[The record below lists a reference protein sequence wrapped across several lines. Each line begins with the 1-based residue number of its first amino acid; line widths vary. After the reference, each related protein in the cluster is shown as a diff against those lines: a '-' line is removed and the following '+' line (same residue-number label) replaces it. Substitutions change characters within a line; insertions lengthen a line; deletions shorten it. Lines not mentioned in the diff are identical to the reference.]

1 MRETGLEMVGDRFGD
16 PFWKTS
22 DKVHKCCQICSNSC
36 LEKMKLDGFW
46 VVVAPF
52 GLGLAVVRGTGPKFH
67 YRPLF
72 GHMGP
77 PGAQN
82 GPFLGFLGSLRVSG
96 QPLAYCCLLSPG
108 VGGMGGALRYEPW
121 SWLELAWTSVRTR
134 GWVLAWGSTLAY
146 NSNCQ
151 TSKTDRTVDL

>member
-1 MRETGLEMVGDRFGD
+1 ME
-16 PFWKTS
+16 
-22 DKVHKCCQICSNSC
+22 
-36 LEKMKLDGFW
+36 LDGFW

-82 GPFLGFLGSLRVSG
+82 GPFLGFWGHFG
-96 QPLAYCCLLSPG
+96 FLALFLPIVPWVLL
-108 VGGMGGALRYEPW
+108 YEPW
-121 SWLELAWTSVRTR
+121 PWAP
-134 GWVLAWGSTLAY
+134 
-146 NSNCQ
+146 C
-151 TSKTDRTVDL
+151 

>member
-1 MRETGLEMVGDRFGD
+1 MVGDRFCD
-16 PFWKTS
+16 PFWKIS
-22 DKVHKCCQICSNSC
+22 DKVRTCWKNC
-36 LEKMKLDGFW
+36 LKFGLENMELDGFW

-82 GPFLGFLGSLRVSG
+82 RPFWGFWGHFGFLASPWPIV
-96 QPLAYCCLLSPG
+96 AYCPLGSAAWAEPYDILPG
-108 VGGMGGALRYEPW
+108 GTTVEVRPFTKSVTMTTRPQRPTAESNEAKLRSGALGQGP
-121 SWLELAWTSVRTR
+121 
-134 GWVLAWGSTLAY
+134 
-146 NSNCQ
+146 
-151 TSKTDRTVDL
+151 